1 MPDPGQL
8 LDKPTRPIT
17 WECESCRSDND
28 DQLEICEICG
38 TLRETGEET
47 EETVG
52 EINTMVQVIA
62 KFDGEFPNV

>member
-1 MPDPGQL
+1 MPDPEKL
-8 LDKPTRPIT
+8 PHKPTPPIT
-17 WECESCRSDND
+17 WECERCDSPND

-47 EETVG
+47 VG

-62 KFDGEFPNV
+62 KFDGDFPNV